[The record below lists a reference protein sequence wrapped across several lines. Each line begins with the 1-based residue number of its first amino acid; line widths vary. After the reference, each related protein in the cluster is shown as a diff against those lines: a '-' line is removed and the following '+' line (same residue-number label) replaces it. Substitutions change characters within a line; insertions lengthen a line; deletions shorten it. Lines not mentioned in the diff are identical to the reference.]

1 MEILL
6 VFLGYFLGLTLLI
19 SEVFLPGAIMGLTG
33 SVIMVYCIYR
43 SFEINMLI
51 GLVQLAVTL
60 AVVPASVVIA
70 LKKMRQKEVILGQLE
85 ESAGL
90 RALVGKI
97 CDVYTDLKPSGFIE
111 LNGERFAA
119 RAIVGYIEK
128 GVKVKVVDVDGKTL
142 IVEMQKKSVQ

>member
-19 SEVFLPGAIMGLTG
+19 AEIFLPGVIMGLTG
-33 SVIMVYCIYR
+33 SIVMVYCIYK
-43 SFEINMLI
+43 SFEINILI
-51 GLVQLAVTL
+51 GLTQLAITL
-60 AVVPASVVIA
+60 AVVPTCVIIA

-90 RALVGKI
+90 KALVGKI
-97 CDVYTDLKPSGFIE
+97 GDVYTDLKPSGFIE

-128 GVKVKVVDVDGKTL
+128 GAKIKVVDVDGKTL
-142 IVEMQKKSVQ
+142 IVEIQKSDAQ